1 MNYSSRILVLLLL
14 FSQNAID
21 SFDQKNLY
29 AAVGIGAI
37 TLVGVQ
43 WCYLH
48 QASKK
53 IIHEK
58 RTPFILEKED
68 SLKDYLQP
76 YCPIFSSMIKH
87 QIETHELNKKKSGE
101 TIESTIIF
109 KKYKFPFLFCIQ
121 NNLTFEHTIQGAENP
136 FSENKIGLGKIIKH
150 TAQVKPVFYTVPLL
164 SFFAGWM
171 CARIVQSHP
180 KTSK

>member
-1 MNYSSRILVLLLL
+1 MNYSSGILVLLLL
-14 FSQNAID
+14 FSQNAIQ

-29 AAVGIGAI
+29 AAAGIGAL

-48 QASKK
+48 QVSKK
-53 IIHEK
+53 IVHEK
-58 RTPFILEKED
+58 RIPFILEKED

-76 YCPIFSSMIKH
+76 YCPIFSSTLKN
-87 QIETHELNKKKSGE
+87 QIEPEELNKKKNGE

-109 KKYKFPFLFCIQ
+109 KKYKFPFLFYIE
-121 NNLTFEHTIQGAENP
+121 NNLTLEYTIQGAENL
-136 FSENKIGLGKIIKH
+136 FSENKIDLGKIKKH

-171 CARIVQSHP
+171 GARITQSHP
-180 KTSK
+180 KKI